1 MAPQQ
6 TVQIPPPVLSLLKRS
21 KEKHHRSMYVLIGD
35 ECKELVPL
43 LISVSNRLSAS
54 IRKQSILWC
63 YKADL
68 GFSTNRKKRLK
79 QVKKLKSRGLYNPM
93 DSEDTSFDTFASSND
108 IRWCY
113 YKETEQIL
121 GQTFGFLIL
130 QDFEALT
137 PNILART
144 IETVEG
150 GGAIFFLLKT
160 MDSLKRL
167 YSLTMDVHV
176 KFASH
181 HSRLVRPRFN
191 ERFILTLQDNTSCI
205 ALDEEISLIP
215 LGAVGKHAKRRDQ
228 DGDEEDEEDED
239 DSNNYHDDVER
250 YLGQLP
256 STSDQI
262 LHTLVSVCKTVDQ
275 AKSVSVF
282 TEAISAKTLNYTIAL
297 TASRGRG
304 KSASLG
310 LSIAC
315 ALAYGYS
322 NILVT
327 APSVE
332 NVQTVFEF
340 VSRALVQLKFVEH
353 THFTC
358 VTDELKHMVRLNVF
372 KTHRQTVQFVDAN
385 QKDWKAVAA
394 QAEMLVIDEA
404 AAIPLGVIR
413 SMLGPYLVL
422 MSSTVDGYEGT
433 GRSLSIKLFDE
444 LRKEQKHRRV
454 FKEIRLESPIRYG
467 RKDPIERW
475 LNHLLLLDAASPALK
490 QGTPHPSNCQLFL
503 LDRDTLFA
511 HHKVTEEVLRR
522 VTGLMIASHYKNTPN
537 DLQLL
542 SDAPA
547 HRLFVLLGPNGTT
560 EDIPDILC
568 VAQVAFEGN
577 IPGDMVREQ
586 LSQGNRASGDML
598 PWTIS
603 QQYQRDGFAQLSG
616 ARVVRIAAHQDSFS
630 MGYGTRTLELLDRYF
645 RGEMNVNGGGG
656 DEDDS
661 FENNEQVDAEDESS
675 SKIRPRKRLN
685 PLFVPASDVPPP
697 VVLDYIGVS
706 FGVTPKLYKFWEKA
720 GYVPLYLRQTENAI
734 TGEFSCMMI
743 RPLGEDLFVDMA
755 VDFAHRFSRLLAGPF
770 REEPTA
776 LCLAVLTCG
785 AKQSKQSL
793 GRLTPSDQTRLEAYG
808 RNLVDFHFI
817 TDLLPVLA
825 ERYFFGGG
833 GKDELVL
840 SALQQALL
848 VGLGLQMKTVEAL
861 SVELGLPVS
870 QLLAMLNKA
879 IRKFAS
885 VKSGE
890 AKEGAEDL
898 DAVLETV
905 DASKIK
911 PGSLVSAK
919 ADAEANKRLQ
929 AADEGEEER
938 PTSSNKKK
946 HPKRKSTTG

>member
-176 KFASH
+176 KFTSH
-181 HSRLVRPRFN
+181 HSRLLRPRFN

-215 LGAVGKHAKRRDQ
+215 LGAVGKHAKHLAQNGED
-228 DGDEEDEEDED
+228 DEED
-239 DSNNYHDDVER
+239 STNYHDDMER
-250 YLGQLP
+250 YLSQLP

-262 LHTLVSVCKTVDQ
+262 LHILVSVCKTVDQ

-358 VTDELKHMVRLNVF
+358 VTDEHKHMVRLNVF

-422 MSSTVDGYEGT
+422 MSSTIDGYEGT

-454 FKEIRLESPIRYG
+454 FKEIHLQSPIRYG
-467 RKDPIERW
+467 RKDPIEQW
-475 LNHLLLLDAASPALK
+475 LNHLLLLDATSPALK

-522 VTGLMIASHYKNTPN
+522 ITGLMIASHYKNTPN

-577 IPGDMVREQ
+577 IPGDM
-586 LSQGNRASGDML
+586 
-598 PWTIS
+598 
-603 QQYQRDGFAQLSG
+603 
-616 ARVVRIAAHQDSFS
+616 
-630 MGYGTRTLELLDRYF
+630 
-645 RGEMNVNGGGG
+645 GEMNVNVG
-656 DEDDS
+656 EDDS
-661 FENNEQVDAEDESS
+661 FENNQQSFVEDEDS
-675 SKIRPRKRLN
+675 SKIRPRKKLN
-685 PLFVPASDVPPP
+685 PLLVPASDVPPP

-720 GYVPLYLRQTENAI
+720 GYLPLYLRQTENAV

-743 RPLGEDLFVDMA
+743 KPLGEDLFADMA
-755 VDFAHRFSRLLAGPF
+755 IDFAHRFSRLLAGPF
-770 REEPTA
+770 RGEPTA

-785 AKQSKQSL
+785 AKQSKRSL
-793 GRLTPSDQTRLEAYG
+793 LKLTARDQTRLEAYS

-825 ERYFFGGG
+825 ERYFFGG
-833 GKDELVL
+833 KDETLVL

-848 VGLGLQMKTVEAL
+848 VGLGLQMKTVEVL

-885 VKSGE
+885 VKGGQE
-890 AKEGAEDL
+890 EEEEIKNVDL

-905 DASKIK
+905 DVSKIK
-911 PGSLVSAK
+911 AGSLVSAK
-919 ADAEANKRLQ
+919 ADPEVKKKLQ
-929 AADEGEEER
+929 QAEEEEEQQ
-938 PTSSNKKK
+938 PSSSSKKKK
-946 HPKRKSTTG
+946 HPKRKSVTG